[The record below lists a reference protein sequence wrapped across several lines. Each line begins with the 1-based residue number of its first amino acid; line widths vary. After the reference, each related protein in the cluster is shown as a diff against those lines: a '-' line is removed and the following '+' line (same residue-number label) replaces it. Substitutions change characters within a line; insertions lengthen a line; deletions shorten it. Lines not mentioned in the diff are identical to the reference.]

1 MGVAMT
7 LSRGDVTSDPEQDPL
22 LLFATEQI
30 LLADQAVE
38 NDWFSESTPDDDAAW
53 SVATQRDGAVRVW
66 RIAAILRCE
75 TFRDWARTATSVIAR
90 RITAD
95 QVDGVLPLNESSLT
109 RVALPFVCGLA
120 VGGLAVLLLT
130 SRLDGHA
137 STLTSQPV
145 AVAARGAIGE
155 SSNSQ
160 LARSSRLL
168 AAAETVDSFPSISAE
183 TSTSAQ
189 EPRGTSGTRGD
200 EAAVVFR
207 GSLRVDSRP
216 RGAQVSVNG
225 RVVGTTP
232 LNLSRLPVGSRAVA
246 LELDGYQQWSSAV
259 QVVANQRARVMA
271 ELNRT
276 AYQ

>member
-1 MGVAMT
+1 MT
-7 LSRGDVTSDPEQDPL
+7 LGRGDVTSDPEQDPL
-22 LLFATEQI
+22 LLFATEHT

-53 SVATQRDGAVRVW
+53 SVATQRDGAVRSW
-66 RIAAILRCE
+66 RIAAILRRE
-75 TFRDWARTATSVIAR
+75 TFRDWALTATSVIAR

-120 VGGLAVLLLT
+120 VGGLAVLFLT
-130 SRLDGHA
+130 SGLDGHA
-137 STLTSQPV
+137 STLTSQPA
-145 AVAARGAIGE
+145 AVTGRAPIAE
-155 SSNSQ
+155 SSASQ
-160 LARSSRLL
+160 LAPGNGLL
-168 AAAETVDSFPSISAE
+168 AAAYDAKAVDSFPSISAE
-183 TSTSAQ
+183 ASTPAQ
-189 EPRGTSGTRGD
+189 RPQGTSGSAD

-232 LNLSRLPVGSRAVA
+232 LDLSRLPVGSRAVR

-271 ELNRT
+271 ELYLT